1 MPRGPTAPPGSRGT
15 GFGKGFKGSRG
26 GGRGGGAPAGLAKS
40 ASGHVEGF
48 EIFLK
53 YLPKE
58 ATEESLKEFFAE
70 AGEMVGAPRLLRDG
84 SGLCKG
90 VGWITFA
97 TEAALSEALSWD
109 GASFGGRRLSITSAT
124 QQHTG
129 VRPSLQAPGTHTPAM
144 LAEVVREVVGAE
156 PGGTYIDATF
166 GRGGHSRG
174 ILAALSPSGA
184 LHAFDM
190 DPEAITAGKA
200 LAAADSRFHIHHAP
214 FSSMARELAPL
225 RKKVAGVF
233 LDLGISSPQFDEAG
247 RGFRPEADGPLDL
260 RFDQSAGEPAHA
272 FLQKVDRKELARIL
286 HQYGETAD
294 AAAARRI
301 ADAIV
306 IARDTGT
313 LPTRTQPFAALV
325 AAAKG
330 KEYQAMHPA
339 KLTFQALRVH
349 LNREFDELT
358 KGMRAAF
365 TLLQDGGRIGV
376 LTWKHS
382 ECNLVID
389 VYRAL
394 EAARPEAPLRRWYDQ
409 KLRDGEGRDGAKP
422 LKAGWALEMDDT
434 LRPSHDELQL
444 NSRSRSA
451 LLHVLRKRRAP
462 RMADLE
468 GAAYKL
474 LGWEPDD
481 DAKAAAARRKAKK
494 LKRKREA
501 GE

>member
-1 MPRGPTAPPGSRGT
+1 
-15 GFGKGFKGSRG
+15 
-26 GGRGGGAPAGLAKS
+26 
-40 ASGHVEGF
+40 
-48 EIFLK
+48 
-53 YLPKE
+53 
-58 ATEESLKEFFAE
+58 
-70 AGEMVGAPRLLRDG
+70 
-84 SGLCKG
+84 
-90 VGWITFA
+90 
-97 TEAALSEALSWD
+97 
-109 GASFGGRRLSITSAT
+109 
-124 QQHTG
+124 
-129 VRPSLQAPGTHTPAM
+129 
-144 LAEVVREVVGAE
+144 
-156 PGGTYIDATF
+156 
-166 GRGGHSRG
+166 
-174 ILAALSPSGA
+174 
-184 LHAFDM
+184 
-190 DPEAITAGKA
+190 
-200 LAAADSRFHIHHAP
+200 
-214 FSSMARELAPL
+214 
-225 RKKVAGVF
+225 
-233 LDLGISSPQFDEAG
+233 
-247 RGFRPEADGPLDL
+247 
-260 RFDQSAGEPAHA
+260 
-272 FLQKVDRKELARIL
+272 
-286 HQYGETAD
+286 
-294 AAAARRI
+294 
-301 ADAIV
+301 
-306 IARDTGT
+306 
-313 LPTRTQPFAALV
+313 
-325 AAAKG
+325 
-330 KEYQAMHPA
+330 MHPA

-394 EAARPEAPLRRWYDQ
+394 EAARPEAPLRRWYEE

-422 LKAGWALEMDDT
+422 LKPGWALEMDDT

>member
-1 MPRGPTAPPGSRGT
+1 
-15 GFGKGFKGSRG
+15 
-26 GGRGGGAPAGLAKS
+26 
-40 ASGHVEGF
+40 
-48 EIFLK
+48 
-53 YLPKE
+53 
-58 ATEESLKEFFAE
+58 
-70 AGEMVGAPRLLRDG
+70 
-84 SGLCKG
+84 
-90 VGWITFA
+90 
-97 TEAALSEALSWD
+97 
-109 GASFGGRRLSITSAT
+109 
-124 QQHTG
+124 
-129 VRPSLQAPGTHTPAM
+129 
-144 LAEVVREVVGAE
+144 
-156 PGGTYIDATF
+156 
-166 GRGGHSRG
+166 
-174 ILAALSPSGA
+174 
-184 LHAFDM
+184 M
-190 DPEAITAGKA
+190 DRT
-200 LAAADSRFHIHHAP
+200 
-214 FSSMARELAPL
+214 
-225 RKKVAGVF
+225 
-233 LDLGISSPQFDEAG
+233 
-247 RGFRPEADGPLDL
+247 
-260 RFDQSAGEPAHA
+260 
-272 FLQKVDRKELARIL
+272 ELARIL

-394 EAARPEAPLRRWYDQ
+394 EAARPAAPLRRWYEE

-422 LKAGWALEMDDT
+422 LKAGRALEMDDT

-444 NSRSRSA
+444 NSVLA
-451 LLHVLRKRRAP
+451 LRPPPRAPQAPRAP

-494 LKRKREA
+494 LKRKREN
-501 GE
+501 E

>member
-1 MPRGPTAPPGSRGT
+1 M
-15 GFGKGFKGSRG
+15 
-26 GGRGGGAPAGLAKS
+26 L
-40 ASGHVEGF
+40 
-48 EIFLK
+48 
-53 YLPKE
+53 
-58 ATEESLKEFFAE
+58 
-70 AGEMVGAPRLLRDG
+70 
-84 SGLCKG
+84 
-90 VGWITFA
+90 
-97 TEAALSEALSWD
+97 
-109 GASFGGRRLSITSAT
+109 
-124 QQHTG
+124 
-129 VRPSLQAPGTHTPAM
+129 VRN
-144 LAEVVREVVGAE
+144 
-156 PGGTYIDATF
+156 
-166 GRGGHSRG
+166 
-174 ILAALSPSGA
+174 
-184 LHAFDM
+184 
-190 DPEAITAGKA
+190 
-200 LAAADSRFHIHHAP
+200 
-214 FSSMARELAPL
+214 
-225 RKKVAGVF
+225 
-233 LDLGISSPQFDEAG
+233 
-247 RGFRPEADGPLDL
+247 
-260 RFDQSAGEPAHA
+260 
-272 FLQKVDRKELARIL
+272 
-286 HQYGETAD
+286 GETD
-294 AAAARRI
+294 RAAARRI
-301 ADAIV
+301 ADAV
-306 IARDTGT
+306 ALGVRDGSLPDRTRAFAR
-313 LPTRTQPFAALV
+313 LV
-325 AAAKG
+325 SEAKG
-330 KEYQAMHPA
+330 HREYQAMHPA

-422 LKAGWALEMDDT
+422 LKPGWALEMDDT